1 MNTLIRSCN
10 SIVIAAALS
19 ASFCIDASAT
29 GAHASAP
36 AQWRAIDPALLD
48 EMRGGMVLPGGMM
61 LSFGI
66 ERLVHVNGE
75 LVASMS
81 LHIDDIARI
90 TPDQARDLARINEG
104 LVVQVGQGTYFE
116 GPVGAGAL
124 VVQNT
129 LDGQDIRASTVLD
142 LSVDTLG
149 TLMQLN
155 TSAALQEALVNAAVS
170 P

>member
-1 MNTLIRSCN
+1 MNTLIKSC
-10 SIVIAAALS
+10 SAVVVSAALY
-19 ASFCIDASAT
+19 ASFSVEASAAGT
-29 GAHASAP
+29 QAP
-36 AQWRAIDPALLD
+36 SPTKWIAIDPVLLD
-48 EMRGGMVLPGGMM
+48 GMRGGMVLPGGMM

-81 LHIDDIARI
+81 LHIDNIAQI
-90 TPDQARDLARINEG
+90 TPEQARDLARINEG
-104 LVVQVGQGTYFE
+104 LVVQVGQGTSLAA
-116 GPVGAGAL
+116 PSGAGAL